1 MSPDRNAPC
10 PCGSG
15 KKYKRCCGAPQAD
28 IDPVTLNRDVA
39 YAGEIGRRRQ
49 QFCLD
54 YTAYK
59 KEMLAEGEN
68 LLEGM
73 AAAKG
78 QTISCQK
85 GCAKCCILYVFATL
99 QEAECIVHYLYRHE
113 AVLQHFL
120 SAYRDWRRGLGVFE
134 NKLPRLERLIARNL
148 YGELSTGEQERFSND
163 IDAYTS
169 LNITC
174 PFLLDDACSIY
185 EVRPFVCAGVV
196 AVTPAEKCLWGVSGV
211 NKGEY
216 HRLGFDL
223 EKDMPYFVRPRDP
236 IFFGCLPEMV
246 HHLLEQGYSFLAGI
260 EGLEEFRRLI
270 PGR

>member
-1 MSPDRNAPC
+1 MSPERNEPC

-15 KKYKRCCGAPQAD
+15 KKYKRCCGTPRVD

-39 YAGEIGRRRQ
+39 YAGEIGRHRR

-59 KEMLAEGEN
+59 QAALAEGEK

-73 AAAKG
+73 VAAKG
-78 QTISCQK
+78 QNISCQK

-99 QEAECIVHYLYRHE
+99 QEAECITYYLYQHE
-113 AVLQHFL
+113 AVLQHFIT
-120 SAYRDWRRGLGVFE
+120 AYRDWRRGLGVFE

-148 YGELSTGEQERFSND
+148 YGELSAEEQERFSND
-163 IDAYTS
+163 IDDYAGR
-169 LNITC
+169 NITC
-174 PFLLDDACSIY
+174 PFLLDNACSIY

-196 AVTPAEKCLWGVSGV
+196 AVTPAEKCLWGVSGI

-223 EKDMPYFVRPRDP
+223 EKEMPYFVRPRNP
-236 IFFGCLPEMV
+236 ILFGCLPELV
-246 HHLLEQGYSFLAGI
+246 HCLLEEGYSFLAGI
-260 EGLEEFRRLI
+260 EGLEELRHS
-270 PGR
+270 